1 MVVKAPDKGFGRFI
15 TLKSHYRA
23 LNEDLLNVF
32 KFIQKKFEVKYDI
45 NELGM
50 ELSLENI
57 QPFLAINVA
66 FAVACKVNIGI
77 EDWKRWIKPDL
88 DGNIDGG
95 DVLLMIDDEVKVR
108 QFYKE
113 IKSKGIE
120 EEKKWVVTHKE
131 VKNREEEKNLRRSFY
146 KDRDKVH
153 LTTVDCAQGQT
164 FDNVVLVVTHKD
176 TGNIEELFS
185 GMTRARKTLRIVDA
199 SPNQWVYNMLKQYN
213 SYEVKIV
220 EDVSK
225 KTFQGFD
232 SDDIPF

>member
-1 MVVKAPDKGFGRFI
+1 
-15 TLKSHYRA
+15 
-23 LNEDLLNVF
+23 
-32 KFIQKKFEVKYDI
+32 
-45 NELGM
+45 
-50 ELSLENI
+50 
-57 QPFLAINVA
+57 
-66 FAVACKVNIGI
+66 
-77 EDWKRWIKPDL
+77 
-88 DGNIDGG
+88 
-95 DVLLMIDDEVKVR
+95 MIDDEVKVR

-113 IKSKGIE
+113 IKSKGTE

-199 SPNQWVYNMLKQYN
+199 SQNQWVYNMLKQYN
-213 SYEVKIV
+213 SYEVKVV

-225 KTFQGFD
+225 KTFQRFNVD
-232 SDDIPF
+232 NIPF